1 MSKKKEKKVVQMLS
15 PENYIRKRSRTLP
28 IYKCWAM
35 KGWEE
40 IGKTHIIVSRKH
52 VNGNISFCFYLVD
65 LFCLGV
71 KDTFFHFNTDETD
84 LMDRISNEN
93 AEVEFN
99 EISYTLAHNIIF
111 SAIEFAE
118 EYGFQAHKDFA
129 RTTKYFLEED
139 DDKVEYIDIE
149 CGKDGKPMY
158 IDDGED
164 ETTAKKIV
172 KQLEKTAGKGNYEYI
187 QGGFDDVFDSSEL
200 TKDIEQ
206 QKHLLNAFDLLSDDL
221 QIKVFGKEPE
231 KVYEM
236 ALEYDIDTDDIY
248 EIDDAIKLRNYCLMF
263 FTNPDEID
271 KHLTQFENLFA
282 DISITEEFIGEMI
295 EDKNHQTS
303 LFSDEIQE
311 LISELDEISF
321 TDTKDI
327 SEERMDEII
336 RKYPDYPV
344 FYYYKYMNI
353 DLLNKNDNR
362 ILAYIDL
369 FPDASLLRMSHD
381 RIYSLDVLKN
391 QDISKIFSKYF
402 SDKKQMNSTELYEL
416 FLTFALKFTM
426 GLNLEGIIA
435 LELYLEDHP
444 FNEDKEAP
452 IWQLTLQI
460 KDRILDGI
468 MNRSE
473 TES

>member
-35 KGWEE
+35 KDWEE

-71 KDTFFHFNTDETD
+71 KDTYFYFNTDETD

-93 AEVEFN
+93 QEVEFE

-139 DDKVEYIDIE
+139 DDKVEYMDIE

-164 ETTAKKIV
+164 ATTAKKIV
-172 KQLEKTAGKGNYEYI
+172 NQLEKTAGKGNYEYI
-187 QGGFDDVFDSSEL
+187 QGGFNDIFDSSEL
-200 TKDIEQ
+200 TEDIEQ
-206 QKHLLNAFDLLSDDL
+206 QKYLLYALQLLPKDLKT
-221 QIKVFGKEPE
+221 KVFGMEPE
-231 KVYEM
+231 KVYKM
-236 ALEYDIDTDDIY
+236 ALEYDMDSDNIY
-248 EIDDAIKLRNYCLMF
+248 EIDNAIKLKNYCLMF
-263 FTNPDEID
+263 YADKDEID
-271 KHLTQFENLFA
+271 QQLTQFEDLFA
-282 DISITEEFIGEMI
+282 DISITNEFIGEMI

-303 LFSDEIQE
+303 LFSNEIQE
-311 LISELDEISF
+311 IISELDEISF
-321 TDTKDI
+321 SDTKDI

-344 FYYYKYMNI
+344 FYYYKYLNI
-353 DLLNKNDNR
+353 DLLNNNENK
-362 ILAYIDL
+362 ILDYIKL
-369 FPDASLLRMSHD
+369 FPEATLLRMSND
-381 RIYSLDVLKN
+381 RVNSLDKLKN
-391 QDISKIFSKYF
+391 QDLSKIFSKYF
-402 SDKKQMNSTELYEL
+402 SDKKQINSTELYEL
-416 FLTFALKFTM
+416 FLTFALKLTM

-444 FNEDKEAP
+444 FNEDKEESV
-452 IWQLTLQI
+452 WHLTSQV
-460 KDRILDGI
+460 KEKILDGI
-468 MNRSE
+468 MKRR
-473 TES
+473 